1 MGRVGVSEWTNKVRP
16 ISPIQC
22 CDATGG
28 SDTSDSYYGNIEYD
42 IPYCSQA
49 DHAAGK
55 CHLIHTQEAIQPLMA
70 DGDADDVESVS
81 LVHVAA
87 HLHTGGISLELLIH
101 ETDESL
107 CVASIDN
114 GQILYGNGTKDSVGN
129 ELGFLVGS
137 IPCVFDQG
145 RRLKPSTLMRTVAK
159 YNASQE
165 HRGVM
170 SLWLMSAEITKKTTT
185 SEGAIIL

>member
-1 MGRVGVSEWTNKVRP
+1 VGQGNVLEFIEP
-16 ISPIQC
+16 GEQH
-22 CDATGG
+22 AG
-28 SDTSDSYYGNIEYD
+28 SSR
-42 IPYCSQA
+42 
-49 DHAAGK
+49 H
-55 CHLIHTQEAIQPLMA
+55 HLPLFA
-70 DGDADDVESVS
+70 
-81 LVHVAA
+81 
-87 HLHTGGISLELLIH
+87 
-101 ETDESL
+101 
-107 CVASIDN
+107 
-114 GQILYGNGTKDSVGN
+114 GTKDSVGN